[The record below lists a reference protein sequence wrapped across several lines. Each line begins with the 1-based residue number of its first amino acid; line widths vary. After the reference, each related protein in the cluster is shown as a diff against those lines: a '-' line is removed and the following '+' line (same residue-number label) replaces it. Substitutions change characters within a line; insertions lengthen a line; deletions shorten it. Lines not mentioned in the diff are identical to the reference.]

1 MIFPVFSSCVC
12 VVNFIPSRSTSSI
25 ICFRFCPTRW
35 IEDEAVASRAITL
48 WSNVVKTIE
57 HWERLSK
64 SKRPQNK
71 SYATLTTHYR
81 DSLVLA
87 KFNFFKY
94 VAGMFQEYL
103 VVFQSDSPLVP
114 FLSDAIERIY
124 RKIAKM
130 FIKKEVLENADTPL
144 KLIKLEVSK
153 KENQCAVELV
163 NLGTATKDVL
173 RKSST
178 NDVKK
183 KQFKKE
189 CVLML
194 AAILEKI
201 QERSPLKYAIVRYAS
216 CLSPLKM
223 VRKKETSIQM
233 FNVLA
238 DKLFSG
244 QWISARIADEA
255 KQQFDEFLD
264 SVANE
269 HRDKFLNFDYK
280 KDRLDQF
287 LGLLVH
293 RNKKYAAFWVLCK
306 IVFTLSH
313 GQSAVER
320 GFSVNKE
327 LLVENLGQKSLISQ
341 RIVYDHMTSLS
352 IKIHEFAISSD
363 LLKSC
368 RMAHQR
374 YQRICKKRKRKRKLK
389 LDEITDVK
397 RRKDTL
403 EACIISLS
411 SDIDKY
417 SIEAEQKT
425 AWNCYRKQMHSGHP

>member
-1 MIFPVFSSCVC
+1 MY
-12 VVNFIPSRSTSSI
+12 
-25 ICFRFCPTRW
+25 
-35 IEDEAVASRAITL
+35 
-48 WSNVVKTIE
+48 
-57 HWERLSK
+57 
-64 SKRPQNK
+64 KR
-71 SYATLTTHYR
+71 
-81 DSLVLA
+81 
-87 KFNFFKY
+87 
-94 VAGMFQEYL
+94 
-103 VVFQSDSPLVP
+103 
-114 FLSDAIERIY
+114 
-124 RKIAKM
+124 IAKM
-130 FIKKEVLENADTPL
+130 FIKKEILENADTPL

-153 KENQCAVELV
+153 RENQRDVELV
-163 NLGTATKDVL
+163 DLGTATKDIL
-173 RKSST
+173 RKFT
-178 NDVKK
+178 GGDNKKRLFK
-183 KQFKKE
+183 KQ

-216 CLSPLKM
+216 CISPSKM
-223 VRKKETSIQM
+223 VRQKRISIQM
-233 FNVLA
+233 FSVLA

-264 SVANE
+264 GVANE
-269 HRDKFLNFDYK
+269 NRDKFLNFDYK
-280 KDRLDQF
+280 NERLDQF

-293 RNKKYAAFWVLCK
+293 RNKKYAAFWVICK

-313 GQSAVER
+313 GQSAVES
-320 GFSVNKE
+320 GFSINKE

-352 IKIHEFAISSD
+352 IKVHEFTINSD

-374 YQRICKKRKRKRKLK
+374 YTSELESKKDKTTKNEKERKRKLK

-411 SDIDKY
+411 SDIDTY
-417 SIEAEQKT
+417 SIEAEYKNSMELLSKANAFRASVKEKKT
-425 AWNCYRKQMHSGHP
+425 TLDILHSTQTRLEDELKNV